1 MPTTSEIADQMPLRY
16 ASPAVA
22 IHWIVV
28 ALLLTQVWLGF
39 TFADMARGPA
49 RAEYFT
55 WHKTVGATILVLT
68 LIRLGYR
75 LMNPPP
81 PYPESM
87 PDWRRTAAVWSHR
100 LLYLLMIAL
109 PLTGLTAVSGVS
121 SAPTTPLAGGIPL
134 PTIPGV
140 SKAAGEMS
148 AGVHEV
154 LVYSTIA
161 LLVIHIGA
169 ALYEQFAARDGV
181 AYRMPPFRPRD
192 GGAAVVAQGGE
203 GDRDEIDQR

>member
-1 MPTTSEIADQMPLRY
+1 MPTTSEIADQVPLRY

-161 LLVIHIGA
+161 LLIIHIGA

-192 GGAAVVAQGGE
+192 GGAAVIAQGGE

>member
-1 MPTTSEIADQMPLRY
+1 MT
-16 ASPAVA
+16 
-22 IHWIVV
+22 
-28 ALLLTQVWLGF
+28 
-39 TFADMARGPA
+39 
-49 RAEYFT
+49 
-55 WHKTVGATILVLT
+55 
-68 LIRLGYR
+68 
-75 LMNPPP
+75 
-81 PYPESM
+81 
-87 PDWRRTAAVWSHR
+87 DWRRTAAVWSHR

-181 AYRMPPFRPRD
+181 AYRMPPFRPRR
-192 GGAAVVAQGGE
+192 GGEAVVAQGGE

>member
-1 MPTTSEIADQMPLRY
+1 MPTTSEIADQVPLRY

-181 AYRMPPFRPRD
+181 AYRMPPFRPRR
-192 GGAAVVAQGGE
+192 GGEAVVAQGGE

>member
-1 MPTTSEIADQMPLRY
+1 MPTTSEIADQVPLRY

-181 AYRMPPFRPRD
+181 AYRMPPFRPRR
-192 GGAAVVAQGGE
+192 GGEAVVAQGGE
-203 GDRDEIDQR
+203 GDRDEIDLR

>member
-1 MPTTSEIADQMPLRY
+1 MPTTSEIADQVPLRY

-39 TFADMARGPA
+39 TFADLARGPA

-81 PYPESM
+81 PI
-87 PDWRRTAAVWSHR
+87 RRA
-100 LLYLLMIAL
+100 
-109 PLTGLTAVSGVS
+109 
-121 SAPTTPLAGGIPL
+121 
-134 PTIPGV
+134 
-140 SKAAGEMS
+140 
-148 AGVHEV
+148 
-154 LVYSTIA
+154 
-161 LLVIHIGA
+161 
-169 ALYEQFAARDGV
+169 
-181 AYRMPPFRPRD
+181 
-192 GGAAVVAQGGE
+192 
-203 GDRDEIDQR
+203 

>member
-1 MPTTSEIADQMPLRY
+1 MPTTSEIADQVPLRY

-203 GDRDEIDQR
+203 GDRDEVDQR